1 MSKYI
6 QTIRIQ
12 YWQINLELEDNETL
26 ESCECLQE
34 IVERI
39 LKQHNGDDLQATD
52 DISRDI
58 YRYMK
63 LQDRWIAFCSIL
75 LKSRLFHM
83 TKMTKTSSKILPIT
97 RLPRNVRGK
106 PFLPPDN
113 KQIKFNVSHQYP
125 FIGLSTYDVENYA
138 DMEIGLD
145 IVTFDDYLKQRISVD
160 EFLGYY
166 CNSFTPF
173 EWSRI
178 CYGSETSR
186 IRNFYIRWAVKESI
200 SKAKGIG
207 LAMDFASFQVL
218 IHNFDCIDSKT
229 VEPISL
235 EDLYRGSEYGCQTN
249 TNVVST
255 LQQSGKPE
263 EYWIL
268 SFNFIKRDD
277 NQELQGCSCIS
288 IGPFSQ
294 MPNAT
299 LSVTHQ
305 AMNMDDLIKTHLQ
318 VERSDSLT

>member
-1 MSKYI
+1 MSKHV

-26 ESCECLQE
+26 ESGECLQE

-39 LKQHNGDDLQATD
+39 LKQHNGDDLQATN

-83 TKMTKTSSKILPIT
+83 TKMTKTSSNILPIT
-97 RLPRNVRGK
+97 RLPRNARGK
-106 PFLPPDN
+106 PFLPPGN
-113 KQIKFNVSHQYP
+113 QQIKFNISHQYP
-125 FIGLSTYDVENYA
+125 FIGLSLYDVENYA

-145 IVTFDDYLKQRISVD
+145 IVTFDDYLKQRIPVD
-160 EFLGYY
+160 EFLRYY

-173 EWSRI
+173 EWIRI

-186 IRNFYIRWAVKESI
+186 IRNFYIRWAIKESI

-229 VEPISL
+229 DEPASL
-235 EDLYRGSEYGCQTN
+235 EDLYRGSEHGCQTN

-268 SFNFIKRDD
+268 SFNFIERDD
-277 NQELQGCSCIS
+277 HQELQGCSCIS

-294 MPNAT
+294 MPSAT
-299 LSVTHQ
+299 LYMTHQ
-305 AMNMDDLIKTHLQ
+305 VMNMDDLIKTHLQ
-318 VERSDSLT
+318 FERNNSHD